1 MPEPTNLDA
10 ITTWCHTCGRPVSM
24 PHEHGDA
31 PPTPTVI
38 ESDRKIAEEWYRC
51 GCGMTYE
58 TIMESGRPDGDHHHV
73 ADEVERMASEIAAA
87 REAWGAELTAELQG
101 LREVAT
107 SGPSTV
113 TGPTPF
119 DGPRSAVSAA
129 KRAEAVA
136 GLVGA
141 TGAWVAYMDSD
152 DWQGNH
158 DDEVRMLDAM
168 RAALERAKGDGA

>member
-87 REAWGAELTAELQG
+87 REAWGVPREAVVALVEATRKRGHDDRCNADLTRDPCYCGFQ
-101 LREVAT
+101 
-107 SGPSTV
+107 
-113 TGPTPF
+113 
-119 DGPRSAVSAA
+119 AVS
-129 KRAEAVA
+129 EAI
-136 GLVGA
+136 
-141 TGAWVAYMDSD
+141 
-152 DWQGNH
+152 
-158 DDEVRMLDAM
+158 
-168 RAALERAKGDGA
+168 AALERAKGDGA